1 MAIGNPFSEPPEV
14 VDDEK
19 FKVLIKIGDGLNNS
33 DAKN

>member
-19 FKVLIKIGDGLNNS
+19 FEVLIKIVDGVNNS
-33 DAKN
+33 DSKN